1 MNLLTNK
8 NNKMNS
14 LIINNIPET
23 ERIIKVNENNSQ
35 ENIFPIPLKKSSSIS
50 RNNHNYSNN
59 KNHSKQ
65 YNSIYKN
72 NISNTM
78 IQYNRNYNKKKEMFP

>member
-35 ENIFPIPLKKSSSIS
+35 ENIFTIP
-50 RNNHNYSNN
+50 
-59 KNHSKQ
+59 
-65 YNSIYKN
+65 
-72 NISNTM
+72 
-78 IQYNRNYNKKKEMFP
+78 